1 MIRFVSVIRCHIR
14 VFKYDLKGPLYQI
27 LGHVSKCPN
36 ARGTLGV
43 QDRTYNVFVCK
54 GRTNN
59 VSKHKDNT
67 NQKNKLDSII
77 TPNNRGGGG
86 VDMA

>member
-36 ARGTLGV
+36 ARGMLVLLTLKKKKIHG
-43 QDRTYNVFVCK
+43 
-54 GRTNN
+54 
-59 VSKHKDNT
+59 H
-67 NQKNKLDSII
+67 
-77 TPNNRGGGG
+77 RGPGFF
-86 VDMA
+86 